1 MAGVVKHVLA
11 IICLFRKSNKEID
24 INIIAINIYE
34 GFFIESMLSVDS
46 SLGD

>member
-11 IICLFRKSNKEID
+11 IICLFRKSNKEI
-24 INIIAINIYE
+24 AINIYE
-34 GFFIESMLSVDS
+34 GFFIESMLPVDS